1 MPLAPQV
8 HLEVCRRLQPADVTA
23 VVALV
28 DAVTETDGLRPLS
41 EHVMLHLRYG
51 GDPGARHLLAR
62 DQPGNLVGYAHI
74 DVTDAVE
81 GSAAELAVHPEAR
94 GHGIAGAM
102 VERLLAETP
111 DGRLRLWAHGQHP
124 AAAVLARRL
133 GFRRERVLW
142 QMRRSLFA
150 PLPAPVLPD
159 GVSLRSFVPGQ
170 DEQAWTEVNNR
181 AFADHPD
188 QGHWGIEEI
197 RTREREPWF
206 DPAGFL
212 LAERDSDGAIVGFH
226 WTKVHGGPGAGGDG
240 AGGDGAADDDAAGHM
255 HDPIGEVYIVG
266 VDPSVQGM
274 GLGPALTL
282 AGLRYLRSRGLAQ
295 AMLYVDES
303 NTNAIRV
310 YERLGFTRWDTDV
323 CFARD

>member
-8 HLEVCRRLQPADVTA
+8 HLDVCRRLQPADVTA

-28 DAVTETDGLRPLS
+28 DAVTETDGVRPLS

-51 GDPGARHLLAR
+51 GDPDARHLLAR

-81 GSAAELAVHPEAR
+81 GSAAELAVHPEVR
-94 GHGIAGAM
+94 GHGIASAM

-124 AAAVLARRL
+124 AAAALARRL

-150 PLPAPVLPD
+150 PLPAPTLPD
-159 GVSLRSFVPGQ
+159 GVSLRAFVPGQ

-188 QGHWGIEEI
+188 QGHWGIEEV

-212 LAERDSDGAIVGFH
+212 LAERDPDGAIVGFH
-226 WTKVHGGPGAGGDG
+226 WTKVHGGHSAGGDR
-240 AGGDGAADDDAAGHM
+240 ATDDTAADDDAAGHM
-255 HDPIGEVYIVG
+255 HEPIGEVYIVG
-266 VDPSVQGM
+266 VDPAAQGM

>member
-1 MPLAPQV
+1 MEPD
-8 HLEVCRRLQPADVTA
+8 DVTA
-23 VVALV
+23 VLV
-28 DAVTETDGLRPLS
+28 LVEAVTEADGMSPLS

-51 GDPGARHLLAR
+51 GDPEARHLLAR
-62 DQPGNLVGYAHI
+62 GSDGLVGYAHI

-81 GSAAELAVHPEAR
+81 GSAAEVAVLPEAR
-94 GHGIAGAM
+94 KHGVASAM
-102 VERLLAETP
+102 VERLLQETP

-124 AAAVLARRL
+124 AAAALARRL

-142 QMRRSLFA
+142 QMRRSLLA
-150 PLPAPVLPD
+150 PLPAPVLPE
-159 GVSLRSFVPGQ
+159 GITLRTFIPGQ
-170 DEQAWTEVNNR
+170 DEQAWTGVNNR

-188 QGHWGIEEI
+188 QGHWGIEEV

-212 LAERDSDGAIVGFH
+212 IAERTADGAIVGFH
-226 WTKVHGGPGAGGDG
+226 WTKVHGGGSGGT
-240 AGGDGAADDDAAGHM
+240 AGHM
-255 HDPIGEVYIVG
+255 HEPIGEVYIVG
-266 VDPSVQGM
+266 VDPAAQGQ

-282 AGLRYLRSRGLAQ
+282 AGLRHLRSRGLAQ

-323 CFARD
+323 SFARD